1 MKATQQLH
9 NLGQSLWLDN
19 ITRELL
25 SSGTLARY
33 IRELSVTGLTSNPTI
48 FEHAI
53 QHGNF
58 YDDAIRQ
65 KTQAGK
71 SGETIFFELALEDL
85 RQAADLFRP
94 VYDATGGLDG
104 WVSLE
109 VSPLLADD
117 TAATI
122 RAALQ
127 LHADANRP
135 NLFIKIPGTPAG
147 IPAIEEAIYAG
158 VPVNVTLL
166 FSTEH
171 YLAAAEAYLRG
182 IERRIAAGRNPKIAS
197 VASVFISRWD
207 VAIKSKLQG
216 ELKNNSLGIA
226 VAIRIYKAY
235 RELLASARW
244 QKLAAAGAAPQRLL
258 WASTGTKDPAAS
270 DTLYVDALA
279 APNTVNTIP
288 EKTLLALAA
297 HDSIG
302 NALTQDESYADK
314 VITNLARQH
323 VLVEVLAEEL
333 QREGTASFAKS
344 WHDLLARLG
353 AKTSALSQ
361 SAAGS

>member
-33 IRELSVTGLTSNPTI
+33 ISELSVTGLTSNPTI
-48 FEHAI
+48 FDHALEH
-53 QHGNF
+53 GDL
-58 YDDAIRQ
+58 YDNAIRK
-65 KTQAGK
+65 KTREGK
-71 SGETIFFELALEDL
+71 SGEALFFELAVEDL
-85 RQAADLFRP
+85 QQAADLFRP
-94 VYDATGGLDG
+94 VYVASDGADG

-117 TAATI
+117 TSATI

-127 LHADANRP
+127 LHASANRP

-166 FSTEH
+166 FSPEH
-171 YLAAAEAYLRG
+171 YLAAAEAYMRG
-182 IERRIAAGRNPKIAS
+182 IERRIASGRDPKIAS

-207 VAIKSKLQG
+207 VAVKSELPGKL
-216 ELKNNSLGIA
+216 EKNSLGIA
-226 VAIRIYKAY
+226 VAIHIYKAY
-235 RELLASARW
+235 RALLASARW
-244 QKLAAAGAAPQRLL
+244 QKLAAAGAGPQRLL

-270 DTLYVDALA
+270 DTLYIDALA
-279 APNTVNTIP
+279 APNTINTIP

-297 HDSIG
+297 HKKIG
-302 NALTQDESYADK
+302 RTLALDENYAEK
-314 VITNLARQH
+314 IIANITREGVIVDALA
-323 VLVEVLAEEL
+323 AEL
-333 QREGTASFAKS
+333 QREGTESFAKS
-344 WHDLLARLG
+344 WHALLARIA
-353 AKTSALSQ
+353 AKVDALSQ
-361 SAAGS
+361 PQADR